1 MLPEELTNLEEDV
14 VSIHTKVIIKT
25 SWGIIICCLG
35 WMGLAFYLDEPV
47 IALLTGPALFGT
59 ILAVVLALL
68 EIALAGPKRLERI
81 RYSLGNVSKFHT
93 SLRSQP

>member
-1 MLPEELTNLEEDV
+1 MPTLPKELTNLEEDV

-59 ILAVVLALL
+59 VLAVVLALL
-68 EIALAGPKRLERI
+68 EMPYWLEAFGAHSVFSR
-81 RYSLGNVSKFHT
+81 
-93 SLRSQP
+93 